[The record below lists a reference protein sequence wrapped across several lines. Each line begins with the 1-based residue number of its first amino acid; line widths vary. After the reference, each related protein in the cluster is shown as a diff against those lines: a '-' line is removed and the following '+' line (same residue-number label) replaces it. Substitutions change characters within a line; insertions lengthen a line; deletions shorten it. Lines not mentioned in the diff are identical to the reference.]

1 MSKISNRKLTLED
14 FKDQQSWIGKLLQ
27 TMNNFFGDVFQA
39 MNNGISIEDNLY
51 QEIKELKFLNDSTT
65 FPLEFK
71 TKFNVYPKGLSVISC
86 RDTSNADLAASPFIN
101 WSFNNGVV
109 RISSITGLTS
119 NKTYTMN
126 IHVIY
131 G

>member
-14 FKDQQSWIGKLLQ
+14 FKDQQSWIGGLLQ
-27 TMNNFFGDVFQA
+27 AINNFFGDVFQA
-39 MNNGISIEDNLY
+39 MNNGISVQDNLY
-51 QEIKELKFLNDSTT
+51 QEIKEIKFLNDSTT

-71 TKFNVYPKGLSVISC
+71 TKFNVYPKGLNIVSC
-86 RDTSNADLAASPFIN
+86 RDSSNADLTAAPFAN
-101 WSFNNGVV
+101 WTFNNGIV

-119 NKTYTMN
+119 GRTYTMN